1 MIPGPRDVWAM
12 TGTAVPPESVAG
24 ARDREGREQWG
35 GNTRISLHQLLP
47 DFAEALRSLQEGSLH
62 EAASPD
68 QLDRHLV
75 TLIEI
80 RVSQI
85 VGSAADV
92 RVHLRTAMK
101 QGQPRRRLH
110 LLAMWRV
117 TDLFDARERAALALV
132 EAVTLGS
139 PLGVRDDVWDEAA
152 GVFSAAE
159 LAQIVAVTVAT
170 IAANTVALSLTASRH
185 RGAVDDSVVAERSG

>member
-12 TGTAVPPESVAG
+12 TGTAVPPESVAR

-35 GNTRISLHQLLP
+35 GKARISLQQLLP
-47 DFAEALRSLQEGSLH
+47 DFAEALRSLQEGSLQ
-62 EAASPD
+62 EATSPD
-68 QLDRHLV
+68 LLDRHLV

-170 IAANTVALSLTASRH
+170 IAANTVALSLAASRH
-185 RGAVDDSVVAERSG
+185 GGAVDDSVVAERSG